1 MSGWP
6 GALLCSLVVLV
17 SCAGTHPSAAK
28 QAAQQRFVG
37 DVEQTATDIGRYQTP
52 GQVIKLGNAVC
63 DGFRANA
70 TIEQIAGVLEQSG
83 ARNLPPEDLGAV
95 MSGGGQGSV
104 PGVQRSPQPG
114 AGRLTAAST

>member
-1 MSGWP
+1 VSGWP
-6 GALLCSLVVLV
+6 AVLLCSVLV
-17 SCAGTHPSAAK
+17 LASCSGTHPSAAK
-28 QAAQQRFVG
+28 QAAQQRFVS

-70 TIEQIAGVLEQSG
+70 SIEQIAGVLEQSG

-95 MSGGGQGSV
+95 MSGAVKDLCPAYSGKLNPVQGG
-104 PGVQRSPQPG
+104 
-114 AGRLTAAST
+114 

>member
-6 GALLCSLVVLV
+6 AVLLGALLVLA

-28 QAAQQRFVG
+28 QAAQQRFVS

-52 GQVIKLGNAVC
+52 SQVIKLGNAVC
-63 DGFRANA
+63 DGFRAKA
-70 TIEQIAGVLEQSG
+70 TTQQIAGVLEQSG

-95 MSGGGQGSV
+95 MSGAVKDLCPVYSGKLNPVQGG
-104 PGVQRSPQPG
+104 
-114 AGRLTAAST
+114 